1 MELGDYLR
9 ILRQRWMLITAVVL
23 VALGAATALT
33 LTSTPQY
40 QSTARMFISTPES
53 NSSDAYQGGLFT
65 QQRVTS
71 YASLITGEEMA
82 RRVLDEL
89 GEPGAG
95 ARALSE
101 QISATVEPETV
112 VLAVSATDPSPERAQ
127 QIAQTTAE
135 VFTEYI
141 AELETPPG
149 RTAAP
154 VKASITDPATASAS
168 PVSPQPVRNIGLAL
182 VLGLLLGVGLAVLR
196 DVLDTRIKTPAD
208 LAQAAG
214 GAPNLGHTEFDKKVA
229 SQPIVP
235 ADDTHSARAESYR
248 VLRTNVQYV
257 NVDAESR
264 VLVVTSSMPSEGKS
278 VTAANLAVSLA
289 DAGFRTLLIEADLRK
304 PKASS
309 YLDVVGSV
317 GVTTVLL
324 RKIAWRD
331 AVQHTAWG
339 CDVLAA
345 GATPPNP
352 AELLQSEAMSTLLAE
367 VRQDYD
373 VVIVDAPPLLPV
385 ADAALLAA
393 QADGAL
399 LAVRHNTTTT
409 DQVRGS
415 ADRLASVGAAL
426 LGTITT
432 MTPPAKKGSR
442 YGYGYGYGYGSGS
455 GSGANLLEARG
466 AVTPGKGR
474 SRRAAAPEWDQLTE
488 DETAEESVEQAR
500 EDEAP
505 AQGPRGSATGEG
517 GRDSRR
523 PEAEPSPG
531 RRPLRAQPVEDV
543 DPAESGEE
551 TSTPTQP
558 RNRQV
563 PAGPPRARR
572 RRDG

>member
-127 QIAQTTAE
+127 QVAQTTAE

-154 VKASITDPATASAS
+154 VKASITDPATFSAS

-214 GAPNLGHTEFDKKVA
+214 GAPSLGHTEFDKSVE
-229 SQPIVP
+229 SQRIVP

-399 LAVRHNTTTT
+399 LAVRHNSTTT

-466 AVTPGKGR
+466 AVTPGKRR

-488 DETAEESVEQAR
+488 DEAAEESVEQAR
-500 EDEAP
+500 EVEPQA
-505 AQGPRGSATGEG
+505 PRGSAPDEG

-523 PEAEPSPG
+523 TQEQPSSG
-531 RRPLRAQPVEDV
+531 RRAPLRAQPVEDV
-543 DPAESGEE
+543 DPVESGEE
-551 TSTPTQP
+551 TTTPTQP
-558 RNRQV
+558 RNRKV
-563 PAGPPRARR
+563 PAGTPRARR
-572 RRDG
+572 RRDQ